1 MKLAIVSTHPI
12 QYNAPW
18 FRLLAQRG
26 KLSIKVFYTWSQ
38 SSQGAKYDPGFGRVV
53 QWDIPL
59 LEGYDHTFVENTA
72 PEPGTHHFRGI
83 RNPSLIKEVT
93 AWKPDA
99 LLVFGWSFDSHL
111 KCLRHFHGRIPIL
124 FRGDS
129 TLLDDRPGMKQRV
142 RRLFLRWVYSHI
154 DYALYA
160 GIENRK
166 YFEACGLKNEKL
178 VFAPH
183 AIDNQRFAQ
192 PAAYWETEAHIWR
205 QQLGL
210 TPQDLIVLF
219 AGKLEPKKNPAF
231 LLGLA
236 ERLNRKDI
244 KFILVGNGILEIE
257 LKNRARG
264 NDQVIFLDFQNQ
276 QRMPVVYRLGDIFLL
291 PSEGPGETWGLAV
304 NEAMACRLPVM
315 VSKKAGCAADLVQPG
330 VNGIVFPP
338 GATGECADFLKSIAG
353 DKGRLKDMNA
363 ASGEKI
369 RSYSFERIVEAIEG
383 VVQKINA

>member
-1 MKLAIVSTHPI
+1 MRLAIISTHPI

-38 SSQGAKYDPGFGRVV
+38 SSQGAKYDPGFGRMV

-59 LEGYDHTFVENTA
+59 LEGYDYTFVENTA
-72 PEPGTHHFRGI
+72 TEPGTHHFRGI

-93 AWKPDA
+93 DWKPDA

-111 KCLRHFHGRIPIL
+111 KCLRHFHGRIPVL

-129 TLLDDRPGMKQRV
+129 TLLDDRPGIKQRI

-160 GIENRK
+160 GIENKK

-178 VFAPH
+178 IFAPH

-210 TPQDLIVLF
+210 TTNDLVVLF
-219 AGKLEPKKNPAF
+219 AGKLEPKKDPSF
-231 LLGLA
+231 LLELA
-236 ERLNRKDI
+236 ATLQQKEI
-244 KFILVGNGILEIE
+244 KFILVGNGVLEPE
-257 LKNRARG
+257 LKSKAQG
-264 NDQVIFLDFQNQ
+264 NPRIIFLDFQNQ
-276 QRMPVVYRLGDIFLL
+276 QRMPAVYRLGDLFLL
-291 PSEGPGETWGLAV
+291 PSQGPGETWGLAV
-304 NEAMACRLPVM
+304 NEAMASGRPVM
-315 VSKKAGCAADLVQPG
+315 VSEKAGCAADLVQPG

-338 GATGECADFLKSIAG
+338 GATGECTAFLQNMVG
-353 DKGRLKDMNA
+353 DKQRLAGMSA
-363 ASGEKI
+363 ASSEKI
-369 RSYSFERIVEAIEG
+369 DAYSFDRIVDAIEEVAKKLKG
-383 VVQKINA
+383 